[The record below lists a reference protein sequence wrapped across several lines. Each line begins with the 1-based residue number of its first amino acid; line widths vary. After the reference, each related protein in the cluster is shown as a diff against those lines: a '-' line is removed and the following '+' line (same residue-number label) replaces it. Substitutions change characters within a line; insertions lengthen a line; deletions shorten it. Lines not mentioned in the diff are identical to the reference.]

1 MSEGI
6 KKYIMISG
14 TILLVL
20 SCIGVCWLLKFIP
33 HFVLIFAYII
43 GLCNG
48 MLILGM
54 LNYED

>member
-20 SCIGVCWLLKFIP
+20 LCIGICWLVKFIP
-33 HFVLIFAYII
+33 HFVFTFAYLI
-43 GLCNG
+43 GLGNG

-54 LNYED
+54 LNYDD

>member
-1 MSEGI
+1 MIEAI
-6 KKYIMISG
+6 KKYIVISG

-20 SCIGVCWLLKFIP
+20 FCIGACWLFKFIP

-43 GLCNG
+43 GLANG
-48 MLILGM
+48 MLILGI

>member
-20 SCIGVCWLLKFIP
+20 LCIGVCWLLKFIP
-33 HFVLIFAYII
+33 HFVLIFAYMI
-43 GLCNG
+43 GLGNG

-54 LNYED
+54 LNYDD

>member
-20 SCIGVCWLLKFIP
+20 LCIGICWLFKFISL
-33 HFVLIFAYII
+33 FVLIFAYLT

-48 MLILGM
+48 MLILGIS
-54 LNYED
+54 NYDD

>member
-14 TILLVL
+14 TILSILL
-20 SCIGVCWLLKFIP
+20 CIGICWLVKFIP
-33 HFVLIFAYII
+33 HFVFVFAYMI
-43 GLCNG
+43 GIGNG

-54 LNYED
+54 LNYDN